1 MLQPGTRFIKAKIF
15 NQTAPGDAGSY
26 ALGAMGAPLAAA
38 QPGTS
43 IIARRW
49 ISIAR
54 ELCREG
60 WRNGQ

>member
-15 NQTAPGDAGSY
+15 NQTAPGMPARTPW
-26 ALGAMGAPLAAA
+26 AAIGAPLAATNS
-38 QPGTS
+38 GTS